1 MPYGAEPE
9 YGVRIEVAV
18 DEVAGGADE
27 AGVGVAGVAT
37 QPVQGL
43 GHVQGRR
50 GLTAPRRERPRW
62 PLRAAVAA

>member
-1 MPYGAEPE
+1 
-9 YGVRIEVAV
+9 VAV